1 MTDRPFL
8 RPALFRATRTLAV
21 VFAMLGALASPFAH
35 AERADKDKPMNIESD
50 HMSYD
55 DLKQVNIFT
64 GNVTV
69 TKGTIILKAD
79 RVEVTQDPEG
89 YQYATAFYK
98 PGGPLAYM
106 RQKRDG
112 LDEYIDGW
120 GQTIYYNG
128 KTEVATLT
136 TQATLKRLA
145 GGVKPLDEIHG
156 SVITYDTYNEVY
168 TANGGKDQVNQNN
181 PSGRVRATLA
191 PRNAGG
197 AAAPATPATSAKPAS
212 GAKASDAAAST
223 PSPKADLPAL
233 SPSNSIGNPRE

>member
-1 MTDRPFL
+1 MTDRPYL
-8 RPALFRATRTLAV
+8 RPAFHRPLGGSLRQSFGRSVRALATA
-21 VFAMLGALASPFAH
+21 FAVLGALASPLAH
-35 AERADKDKPMNIESD
+35 AERADRDKPLNIEAD
-50 HMSYD
+50 HLSYD

-64 GNVTV
+64 GNVTM

-89 YQYATAFYK
+89 YQYATAYYK

-120 GQTIYYNG
+120 GETIYYNG

-136 TQATLKRLA
+136 TRATLKRLA
-145 GGVKPLDEIHG
+145 GGTRVLDEVHG

-168 TANGGKDQVNQNN
+168 TANSGADQINSNN
-181 PSGRVRATLA
+181 PKGRVRATLA
-191 PRNAGG
+191 PRNATGDSQAQPGG
-197 AAAPATPATSAKPAS
+197 ASKPAAAPK
-212 GAKASDAAAST
+212 G
-223 PSPKADLPAL
+223 DLPAL
-233 SPSNSIGNPRE
+233 APSKRIENPRE

>member
-1 MTDRPFL
+1 MTDRRNL
-8 RPALFRATRTLAV
+8 RPVFLSMRALRALATA
-21 VFAMLGALASPFAH
+21 FAMLGALVSPLAH
-35 AERADKDKPMNIESD
+35 AERADRDKPLNIESD

-64 GNVTV
+64 GNVTM

-89 YQYATAFYK
+89 YQYATAYYK

-145 GGVKPLDEIHG
+145 GGTKVLDEIHG

-168 TANGGKDQVNQNN
+168 TANSGADQVNANN
-181 PSGRVRATLA
+181 PNGRVRATLA
-191 PRNAGG
+191 PRNATGANQAQPGGASKPG
-197 AAAPATPATSAKPAS
+197 AAAPK
-212 GAKASDAAAST
+212 G
-223 PSPKADLPAL
+223 DLPPL
-233 SPSNSIGNPRE
+233 SPSKSIGNPRE

>member
-1 MTDRPFL
+1 MTDRRQPRPVSLSL
-8 RPALFRATRTLAV
+8 RRLRALAAA
-21 VFAMLGALASPFAH
+21 FAMLGALASPLAH
-35 AERADKDKPMNIESD
+35 AERADRDKPLNIESD

-64 GNVTV
+64 GNVTM
-69 TKGTIILKAD
+69 TKGTILLKAD

-89 YQYATAFYK
+89 YQYATAYYK

-145 GGVKPLDEIHG
+145 GGTRVLDEIHG

-168 TANGGKDQVNQNN
+168 TANSGADQVNANN
-181 PSGRVRATLA
+181 PNGRVRATLA
-191 PRNAGG
+191 PRNATGANQPGAGG
-197 AAAPATPATSAKPAS
+197 ASKPAAAPK
-212 GAKASDAAAST
+212 G
-223 PSPKADLPAL
+223 DLPPL
-233 SPSNSIGNPRE
+233 SPSKSIGNPRE

>member
-1 MTDRPFL
+1 MTDRRNPRPVSASL
-8 RPALFRATRTLAV
+8 RALRALAAA
-21 VFAMLGALASPFAH
+21 FAVLGALASPLAH
-35 AERADKDKPMNIESD
+35 AERADRDKPLNVESD

-64 GNVTV
+64 GNVTM

-120 GQTIYYNG
+120 AQTIHYDG
-128 KTEVATLT
+128 KTEIATLT

-145 GGVKPLDEIHG
+145 GGTRVLDEIHG

-168 TANGGKDQVNQNN
+168 TANSGPDQVNANN

-191 PRNAGG
+191 PRNATGG
-197 AAAPATPATSAKPAS
+197 PAQQGGASKPAAAPK
-212 GAKASDAAAST
+212 G
-223 PSPKADLPAL
+223 DLPPL
-233 SPSNSIGNPRE
+233 SPSKSIGNPRE

>member
-1 MTDRPFL
+1 MTDRRQPRPVSLSL
-8 RPALFRATRTLAV
+8 RALRALATAV
-21 VFAMLGALASPFAH
+21 AVLGALASPLAH
-35 AERADKDKPMNIESD
+35 AERADRDKPLNIESD

-64 GNVTV
+64 GNVTM
-69 TKGTIILKAD
+69 TKGTILLKAD

-89 YQYATAFYK
+89 YQYATAYYK

-145 GGVKPLDEIHG
+145 GGTKVLDEIHG

-168 TANGGKDQVNQNN
+168 TANSGADQVNANN
-181 PSGRVRATLA
+181 PNGRVRATLA
-191 PRNAGG
+191 PRNATGANQASAGG
-197 AAAPATPATSAKPAS
+197 TSKPAAAPK
-212 GAKASDAAAST
+212 G
-223 PSPKADLPAL
+223 DLPPL
-233 SPSNSIGNPRE
+233 SPSKSIGNPRE

>member
-1 MTDRPFL
+1 MTDRRHP
-8 RPALFRATRTLAV
+8 RPASLPARAMRALATAFV
-21 VFAMLGALASPFAH
+21 VLGALASPLAH
-35 AERADKDKPMNIESD
+35 AERADRDKPLNIESD

-64 GNVTV
+64 GNVTM
-69 TKGTIILKAD
+69 TKGTILLKAD

-89 YQYATAFYK
+89 YQYATAYYK

-112 LDEYIDGW
+112 VDEYIDGW

-145 GGVKPLDEIHG
+145 GGTKVLDEIHG

-168 TANGGKDQVNQNN
+168 TANSGADQINANN
-181 PSGRVRATLA
+181 PNGRVRATLA
-191 PRNAGG
+191 PRNATGANQAASGG
-197 AAAPATPATSAKPAS
+197 ASKPAAAPK
-212 GAKASDAAAST
+212 G
-223 PSPKADLPAL
+223 DLPPL
-233 SPSNSIGNPRE
+233 SPSKSIGNPRE

>member
-1 MTDRPFL
+1 MTDRRNPRPVFL
-8 RPALFRATRTLAV
+8 SLRALRALAAA
-21 VFAMLGALASPFAH
+21 FAVLGALASPLAH
-35 AERADKDKPMNIESD
+35 AEHADRDKPLNIESD

-64 GNVTV
+64 GNVTM
-69 TKGTIILKAD
+69 TKGTILLKAD

-89 YQYATAFYK
+89 YQYATAYYK

-112 LDEYIDGW
+112 VDEYIDGW

-145 GGVKPLDEIHG
+145 GGTKVLDEIHG

-168 TANGGKDQVNQNN
+168 TANSGADQVNANN
-181 PSGRVRATLA
+181 PNGRVRATLA
-191 PRNAGG
+191 PRNATGANQPNQPGPAQPGG
-197 AAAPATPATSAKPAS
+197 ASKPA
-212 GAKASDAAAST
+212 AAAS
-223 PSPKADLPAL
+223 KGDLPPL
-233 SPSNSIGNPRE
+233 SPSKSIGNPRE

>member
-1 MTDRPFL
+1 MTDRLHL
-8 RPALFRATRTLAV
+8 RPASLSLRALRALATA
-21 VFAMLGALASPFAH
+21 FAVLGALAAPLAH
-35 AERADKDKPMNIESD
+35 AERADRDKPLNIESD

-64 GNVTV
+64 GNVTM
-69 TKGTIILKAD
+69 TKGTILLKAD

-89 YQYATAFYK
+89 YQYATAYYK

-112 LDEYIDGW
+112 VDEYIDGW
-120 GQTIYYNG
+120 GQKIVYNG

-145 GGVKPLDEIHG
+145 GGTRVLDEIHG

-168 TANGGKDQVNQNN
+168 TANSGSDLVNANN
-181 PSGRVRATLA
+181 PNGRVRATLA
-191 PRNAGG
+191 PRNATGAQATPPG
-197 AAAPATPATSAKPAS
+197 ASRPAAAPK
-212 GAKASDAAAST
+212 G
-223 PSPKADLPAL
+223 DLPPL
-233 SPSNSIGNPRE
+233 SPSKSIGNPRE